1 MDFVCFRGFP
11 CRQIDL
17 PTHKHT
23 KHVYLQMETK
33 LLTERTIKVA
43 VIGHSC
49 CGKRAFVK
57 RVLRKSYSHSS
68 SPMISFEFESS
79 HEVRYNES
87 IVWVFTILPG
97 NKEFMKNCLPSLQ
110 DAEAVIICRDIKA
123 EDEDDETFF
132 KQMKETIRTH
142 THHASIFAV
151 YTKNDRQSMEYEPY
165 PPNLMKGIQYL
176 GMTSAKLNTGFEDLL
191 DKVYIHL
198 PLIPYR
204 LAIEEED
211 DDPPSCCCFM

>member
-1 MDFVCFRGFP
+1 MGFGTFRGFP
-11 CRQIDL
+11 YPRTAL
-17 PTHKHT
+17 PTHKHSNR
-23 KHVYLQMETK
+23 VYLQMETN
-33 LLTERTIKVA
+33 LLVERTIKVA

-57 RVLRKSYSHSS
+57 RLLHGPYSHSS
-68 SPMISFEFESS
+68 SPMVSFEFETT

-97 NKEFMKNCLPSLQ
+97 NKEFLKNCLPSLQ
-110 DAEAVIICRDIKA
+110 DAEAVILCRDIKA

-132 KQMKETIRTH
+132 RQMKETIRAH
-142 THHASIFAV
+142 TQHASLFAV

-198 PLIPYR
+198 PLLPYR
-204 LAIEEED
+204 LAIEED
-211 DDPPSCCCFM
+211 DSEVGCCCFM